1 MNSVTIPLEITPQLE
16 KYRAVLESAAKEDAK
31 TPIFN
36 EGKEHAAILMSVI
49 FDNAKD
55 YVDIY
60 CNALNP
66 ELSMIDVYYDSLKN
80 CLDRG
85 VKIRLAL
92 QSSEAQIDDGAIALI
107 KAKKDNIVKILT
119 SEENNRIQQLLGN
132 INIHFAVSDEKAY
145 RLEYDPTNFKATS
158 SFNDPLIANALQ
170 IAFNS
175 VF

>member
-1 MNSVTIPLEITPQLE
+1 MNSVTIPLKMTSQLE
-16 KYRAVLESAAKEDAK
+16 RYRDVLVSAAKERAE

-49 FDNAKD
+49 FDNAEN

-85 VKIRLAL
+85 IKVRLAL
-92 QSSEAQIDDGAIALI
+92 QSNEAQIDDGAIALI
-107 KAKKDNIVKILT
+107 NAKKDNVKILT
-119 SEENNRIQQLLGN
+119 PEENSRIQQLLGN
-132 INIHFAVSDEKAY
+132 INVHFAISDERTY
-145 RLEYDPTNFKATS
+145 RLEYDPANFKATS
-158 SFNDPLIANALQ
+158 SFNDPLIAKALQ
-170 IAFNS
+170 KAFNS